1 MEGVK
6 AGGDPRGGGDI
17 FEFFRGQKQ
26 KGPKK
31 CKPKLVEVHVPLAK
45 VYEGGIIHEEVER

>member
-6 AGGDPRGGGDI
+6 AGGDPNGGDFFSSFFGGGQQQD
-17 FEFFRGQKQ
+17 

-31 CKPKLVEVHVPLAK
+31 CKPKLVKINITLE
-45 VYEGGIIHEEVER
+45 

>member
-6 AGGDPRGGGDI
+6 AGGDPNGGDFFSNFFGGGQQD
-17 FEFFRGQKQ
+17 

-31 CKPKLVEVHVPLAK
+31 CKPKLVK
-45 VYEGGIIHEEVER
+45 VNITLE